1 MIMYLDKSSCEA
13 RFAELAQQKTV
24 NMGATRASLIRLLKS
39 LDLVSWSNHEE
50 SGRLDRRAFTR
61 FAVGDKNIF
70 SRREVSEATTSA
82 VSMLID
88 CSGSMNDNAEIITA
102 QEIAVQLARLL
113 DRANCEYSVTGFY
126 GSQSGTM
133 IQGSGALPMASTA
146 IPTEFVTFI
155 PFKLWN
161 ESLQRAAAKLGS
173 MHQWARASTPDYSA
187 IMTKLEELA
196 WRKEDRK
203 ILFLLTDACGY
214 FPEHM
219 KHLQR
224 FADKHGIKLVVI
236 GIGSTQVESIF
247 TNAVN
252 VRNLQA
258 LASTAFN
265 KLLATVK

>member
-1 MIMYLDKSSCEA
+1 MYITKADCEA
-13 RFAELAQQKTV
+13 KFVELAQQKTV
-24 NMGATRASLIRLLKS
+24 NMGATRANLVRLLKS
-39 LDLVSWSNHEE
+39 LDLVSWSSHEE

-102 QEIAVQLARLL
+102 QEIAVQLSRLL
-113 DRANCEYSVTGFY
+113 DRADCEYSVTGFY
-126 GSQSGTM
+126 GHQSGTM
-133 IQGSGALPMASTA
+133 IQGSGATKMTTSV
-146 IPTEFVTFI
+146 PTESVTFI

-161 ESLQRAAAKLGS
+161 ESLQKAAAKLGS
-173 MHQWARASTPDYSA
+173 MGHWARASTPDYSA

-203 ILFLLTDACGY
+203 IMLLLTDACGY
-214 FPEHM
+214 IPAHM

-224 FADKHGIKLVVI
+224 FADKQGIKLVVI
-236 GIGSTQVESIF
+236 GIGGTQVESIF
-247 TNAVN
+247 THAVN
-252 VRNLQA
+252 VRDLRD